1 MKTYQDINCTTEE
14 AVKISG
20 QMELAQL
27 IALNG
32 LFNEFY
38 NKHMAENGD
47 ASFSHLSAI
56 SDIFTLGYVSG
67 IRTERNKKNSA
78 DR

>member
-1 MKTYQDINCTTEE
+1 MKTYQGINCSNEE

-20 QMELAQL
+20 QMELTQML
-27 IALNG
+27 VLKD
-32 LFNEFY
+32 LFREFY
-38 NKHMAENGD
+38 NKHLAENCD
-47 ASFSHLSAI
+47 ASFAQWSAI

-67 IRTERNKKNSA
+67 IRTERNKKNKA